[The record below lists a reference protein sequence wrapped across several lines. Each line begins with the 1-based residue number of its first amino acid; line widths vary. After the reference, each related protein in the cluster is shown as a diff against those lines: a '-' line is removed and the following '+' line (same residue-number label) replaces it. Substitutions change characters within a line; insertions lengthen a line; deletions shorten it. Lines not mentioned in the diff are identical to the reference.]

1 MTRAPRRAASRTE
14 EVHKSR
20 DLTEAQKDTVQHSR
34 PQKRPKRAA
43 WFQGYDS
50 CPRGAR
56 EVLLLS
62 LPGEE
67 RASGTQTP
75 AGRGAAKM
83 TSLGKRCRQPAA
95 ALAPPTVQLTSSL
108 ERRRALGGL
117 ISEAQILRESP
128 EWEPRPHHTRQA
140 FLCLWRRGGLEPR
153 FTQYAHP
160 GPQVTCQAEIVSQGR
175 GLHLCKLE
183 RMPAGV

>member
-34 PQKRPKRAA
+34 PQTRPKSAA

-83 TSLGKRCRQPAA
+83 TSLGKRRRQPAA

-128 EWEPRPHHTRQA
+128 EWEPGSSNHTWDGKKYSIY
-140 FLCLWRRGGLEPR
+140 FITKKDKWGNDPFWEK
-153 FTQYAHP
+153 QYN
-160 GPQVTCQAEIVSQGR
+160 
-175 GLHLCKLE
+175 
-183 RMPAGV
+183 

>member
-14 EVHKSR
+14 EVHKTR
-20 DLTEAQKDTVQHSR
+20 DLTEAQKDTVWHSR
-34 PQKRPKRAA
+34 PQRRGPKRAA
-43 WFQGYDS
+43 WFRGCDL

-56 EVLLLS
+56 EVLLS

-95 ALAPPTVQLTSSL
+95 ALALPTLQLTSSL
-108 ERRRALGGL
+108 ERHRALGG
-117 ISEAQILRESP
+117 ANQ
-128 EWEPRPHHTRQA
+128 
-140 FLCLWRRGGLEPR
+140 
-153 FTQYAHP
+153 
-160 GPQVTCQAEIVSQGR
+160 
-175 GLHLCKLE
+175 
-183 RMPAGV
+183 